1 MKKSIILLSA
11 SMFLVLT
18 MNISGKAQNTDSPK
32 VGIKGGVNF
41 SNLYT
46 DDAENNKMML
56 GFNAGL
62 FAKLPVSNN
71 IAFQPEAYFTTKG
84 AEVTYNN
91 DFVNGT
97 ARFNLNYIEV
107 PVLLVVNITDNFDIS
122 VGPYAGYLVSGTV
135 KNSSNIDLFNFED
148 NINADDYNRFEVG
161 FAAGAGFDFKL
172 LSIGARYTY
181 GFTKVGKERS
191 YMGTT
196 YTFPNA
202 NNGVLSVY
210 ASIPLF

>member
-11 SMFLVLT
+11 SMLLVLT

-56 GFNAGL
+56 GFHAGL
-62 FAKLPVSNN
+62 FAKLPISNN

-122 VGPYAGYLVSGTV
+122 IGPYAGYLVSGKV

-161 FAAGAGFDFKL
+161 FAAGAGFDLKL